1 MTTRVAYIEQ
11 VIITSKISEPYAPHM
26 ISQESRL
33 LSFFALCV
41 HAKKQGKKKKQT
53 IYQKDET
60 FEKCEQIKVYGK

>member
-1 MTTRVAYIEQ
+1 MTTRVACIEQ
-11 VIITSKISEPYAPHM
+11 VIITLKISEPYAPHM

-33 LSFFALCV
+33 LSFCALCV

-60 FEKCEQIKVYGK
+60 FAKCEQIKVYGK